1 VTSVAQALAQA
12 RAIGVASLDAQL
24 LLARVLAT
32 TRTGLIANDDRVLS
46 DEEMRVWSDRLERR
60 RAGEPVAYLLGEK
73 EFRGLLLEVRAGVLV
88 PRPETELLVDWGARL
103 LVERPGRS
111 TVLDLGTGSGAIAL
125 ALKRL
130 QPRAQV
136 TATDESAVALEVA
149 RANAL
154 RLGLEL
160 ELVAASWWD
169 GLAGRRFD
177 LVVANPP
184 YVAVDDPHLAA
195 LRHEPLEALVSGAD
209 GLDALT
215 TIARSASAHLED
227 DGWLLLE
234 HGFDQGKAVRALL
247 AAAGLARVETWCDL
261 AGLERVTGG
270 CRVAPAG

>member
-12 RAIGVASLDAQL
+12 RALDVASLDAQL

-46 DEEMRVWSDRLERR
+46 DDETRVWFGWLERR

-73 EFRGLLLEVRAGVLV
+73 EFCGLLLEVRAGVLV
-88 PRPETELLVDWGARL
+88 PRPETELLVDRAARL

-130 QPRAQV
+130 VPQVHV
-136 TATDESAVALEVA
+136 TATDASAFALEVA

-169 GLAGRRFD
+169 GLADRRFD

-215 TIARSASAHLED
+215 TIAGSATAHLED

-234 HGFDQGKAVRALL
+234 HGFDQGEAVRALL
-247 AAAGLARVETWCDL
+247 AAAGLARVETWRDL

-270 CRVAPAG
+270 CRIARTG